1 MPKKLALRGA
11 LDTASLLGISAGA
24 FASSPLAAHSPLF
37 LAGSMLTSGA
47 GAVAL
52 AWPRTK
58 AWLDR
63 ADDNPREGFVL
74 KSDPPLPNVTAEN
87 GVLIGYTKDG
97 DRPVYVPYDLLMRH
111 IALIGASGVGKT
123 TLGLNILWQQI
134 SRGGGALFIDAKID
148 VDTRDMLGYMC
159 RVLGRESDF
168 YVLNVDDP
176 DHSNTYNP
184 ILRGDA
190 DEVSS
195 RLLNLMPSSENNAGA
210 DYYRNS
216 AQHALTAIVAGL
228 KAAKRLYTFEDLSI
242 LLQSAAALEELLTI
256 IPAGVEKRA
265 LEVFLDKYR
274 RVDPKTGVAAI
285 DVNKMKDVLGGMAG
299 RLALFAQGQFGKVF
313 NTYSPDIILEDII
326 LGNKILYVMLPTMG
340 KGDAALNLGKML
352 MSDLRT
358 AVKVAQGVPKVKRP
372 WPPYCIF
379 ADEMG
384 SYVMEGIRVLFEQ
397 ARSAQIF
404 MMPGFQAMGNL
415 EKISPDFKDSVLQ
428 STWNKVFFRF
438 GARASGEEAA
448 ELLGKS
454 IQHQY
459 SLSQSENS
467 GESSSA
473 TQATPQGSA
482 SEASSVAEGWREAEG
497 YRVSPDKLSGLRVG
511 ECVLMIGAQVYH
523 LSVPRLTTPIDK
535 EKRGEQRKPEYS
547 ITPYRRNPKPIP
559 EGWITLNLADRYEDF
574 LQGA

>member
-11 LDTASLLGISAGA
+11 LDTASLLGISAGV
-24 FASSPLAAHSPLF
+24 FASNPLAAHSPMF
-37 LAGSMLTSGA
+37 LAGSMLTAGA
-47 GAVAL
+47 GAVSL

-63 ADDNPREGFVL
+63 TDDNPREGFVL
-74 KSDPPLPNVTAEN
+74 KSDPPLPDVTAEN

-123 TLGLNILWQQI
+123 TLGLNIIWQQI
-134 SRGGGALFIDAKID
+134 ARGGGALFIDAKID

-242 LLQSAAALEELLTI
+242 LLQSAAALEELLSI

-274 RVDPKTGVAAI
+274 RVDPRSGVAAI

-313 NTYSPDIILEDII
+313 NTYSPDILLENIILE
-326 LGNKILYVMLPTMG
+326 NKILYVMLPTMG

-523 LSVPRLTTPIDK
+523 LNVPRLTTPIDK
-535 EKRGEQRKPEYS
+535 EKRGEQRKAEYS

-559 EGWITLNLADRYEDF
+559 EGWVTLSLADRYEDF
-574 LQGA
+574 LQ